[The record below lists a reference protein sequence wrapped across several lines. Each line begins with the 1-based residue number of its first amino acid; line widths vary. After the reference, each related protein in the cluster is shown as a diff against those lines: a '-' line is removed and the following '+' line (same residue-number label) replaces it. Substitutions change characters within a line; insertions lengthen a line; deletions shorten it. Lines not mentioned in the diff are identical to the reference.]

1 MAVYKI
7 SGNKELFGTVEIS
20 AAKNAVLPVIFCSIL
35 TSECLVIENV
45 PLISDVICALEIISE
60 LGGSYDWAGDTLK
73 ICGGTMH
80 ASRITE
86 PAERMRASILCLG
99 PMLARFGSVQLA
111 LPGGCRIG
119 ARPVDLHIKGLS
131 AMGAEIKIEQGILKA
146 SADGLKGGE
155 ICLDFPSVGATE
167 NLIMASCLAD
177 GETVIVNAA
186 QEPEVCDLARL
197 LIKMGADIRGA
208 GEDTL
213 YIKGTA
219 GLHGTRHTPIPDR
232 IEAGTFM
239 TCAAA
244 CGGEVRLKR
253 LCPAHLKAVSSK
265 LVECGAII
273 TELEDE
279 LIIRREGELKAAD
292 VRSLPYP
299 GFPTDLQSQFA
310 ALACSA
316 KGTSVIVD
324 TVFEGRNNH
333 VPELLRMGADIM
345 QQEQATIVRGGGLL
359 GGAAVNAPD
368 LRAGAALIIAGLS
381 AKEGAIVEDCG
392 HIDRGYYRL
401 CEKLKAIGAEIERLE
416 EGEQGSSKQGRGGVG
431 GRRPPGRA

>member
-1 MAVYKI
+1 MAVYRI

-20 AAKNAVLPVIFCSIL
+20 AAKNAVLPVIFASIL
-35 TSECLVIENV
+35 TAENVIIDNV
-45 PLISDVICALEIISE
+45 PLISDVLCALEIINE
-60 LGGSYDWAGDTLK
+60 LGGICQWTGDSVR
-73 ICGGTMH
+73 ICGESMH
-80 ASRITE
+80 AGCIM
-86 PAERMRASILCLG
+86 ERAQKMRASVLCLG
-99 PMLARFGSVQLA
+99 PMLARFGSAQLA

-119 ARPVDLHIKGLS
+119 ARPVDLHIKGLNIL
-131 AMGAEIKIEQGILKA
+131 GADIKIEHGILKA
-146 SADGLKGGE
+146 SASRLKGGE

-167 NLIMASCLAD
+167 NLMMAASLAE
-177 GETVIVNAA
+177 GETMIVNAA

-213 YIKGTA
+213 YIKGRNS
-219 GLHGTRHTPIPDR
+219 LHGAQHRPIPDR

-239 TCAAA
+239 ICAAA
-244 CGGEVRLKR
+244 CGGEVRLKK

-265 LVECGAII
+265 LMECGASI
-273 TELEDE
+273 TEWEDE
-279 LIIRREGELKAAD
+279 LIVKRNGKLEAAD

-316 KGTSVIVD
+316 QGTSVIVD
-324 TVFEGRNNH
+324 TVFEGRSNH

-381 AKEGAIVEDCG
+381 AKEGAIVQDLG

-401 CEKLKAIGAEIERLE
+401 CEKLRFLGADIERMD
-416 EGEQGSSKQGRGGVG
+416 GR
-431 GRRPPGRA
+431 

>member
-20 AAKNAVLPVIFCSIL
+20 AAKNAVLPVIFSSIL
-35 TSECLVIENV
+35 TGEALIIENV
-45 PLISDVICALEIISE
+45 PLISDVMCALEIIGE
-60 LGGSYDWAGDTLK
+60 LGGSYEWSGDTLK
-73 ICGGTMH
+73 LYGGTMH
-80 ASRITE
+80 AARIME
-86 PAERMRASILCLG
+86 AAKKMRASVLCLG
-99 PMLARFGSVQLA
+99 PMLARFGSAQLA

-119 ARPVDLHIKGLS
+119 ARPVDLHIKGLNVL
-131 AMGAEIKIEQGILKA
+131 GAEMKIEQGILKA
-146 SADGLKGGE
+146 YAKGLKGGE

-167 NLIMASCLAD
+167 NLMMAACLAE
-177 GETVIVNAA
+177 GETMIVNAA

-213 YIKGTA
+213 YIKGRPD
-219 GLHGTRHTPIPDR
+219 LHGARHTPIPDR

-239 TCAAA
+239 MCAAA

-253 LCPAHLKAVSSK
+253 LCPPHLKAVSSK
-265 LVECGAII
+265 LMECGAII

-279 LIIRREGELKAAD
+279 IVIKREGELNAAD

-316 KGTSVIVD
+316 SGTSVIVD
-324 TVFEGRNNH
+324 TVFEGRSNH

-345 QQEQATIVRGGGLL
+345 QQEQATIVRGGRLL
-359 GGAAVNAPD
+359 GGASVNAPD

-381 AKEGAIVEDCG
+381 AREGAVVEDCG
-392 HIDRGYYRL
+392 HIDRGYYKL
-401 CEKLKAIGAEIERLE
+401 CEKLRALGAGIERLVHE
-416 EGEQGSSKQGRGGVG
+416 SFRN
-431 GRRPPGRA
+431 